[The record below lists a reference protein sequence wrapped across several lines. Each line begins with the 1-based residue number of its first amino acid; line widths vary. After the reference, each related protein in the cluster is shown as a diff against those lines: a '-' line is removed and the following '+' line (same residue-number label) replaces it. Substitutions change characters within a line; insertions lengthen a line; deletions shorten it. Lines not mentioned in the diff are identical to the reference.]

1 MRDQEAGGEAGRR
14 GGVIRALLGVAKL
27 AEDGAAVGEGGASK
41 KKAEAV
47 DDGAERNSKAVVRV
61 VAADMP
67 PALQRRAFRC
77 ARDEL
82 AAMPHYPR
90 RLEPKRLA
98 LALKKEFDTAYGSAW
113 HCIVGTGFGS
123 YVTHARGGFLY
134 FSVDKVYILLF
145 RTAVEPSPQ

>member
-1 MRDQEAGGEAGRR
+1 MREQEAGGEAGRR
-14 GGVIRALLGVAKL
+14 GGVIRALLGVARL
-27 AEDGAAVGEGGASK
+27 TEDDAAVAVGGASK
-41 KKAEAV
+41 KKAEAP
-47 DDGAERNSKAVVRV
+47 DAERNKAVVRV

-145 RTAVEPSPQ
+145 RTAVEPSLQ